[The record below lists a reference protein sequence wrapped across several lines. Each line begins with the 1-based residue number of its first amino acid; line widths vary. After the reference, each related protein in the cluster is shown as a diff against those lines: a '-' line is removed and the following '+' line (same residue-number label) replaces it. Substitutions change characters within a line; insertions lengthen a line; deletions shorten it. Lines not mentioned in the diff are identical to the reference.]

1 MCFIILS
8 PTSEVGQA
16 GAVPADN
23 FEKRKHRKGW
33 CAKMDIINNQFE
45 RRIMPEK
52 KPNKTQIM
60 TLTIAGAGLII
71 VILLVLLLTGG
82 SSKNTGATTNETG
95 TTAKASSSSSTK
107 TYVEGKDYSIKYSN
121 EGIVDKAVI
130 DNFLTYTGGRNYA
143 SFIDKNDH
151 NFSKI
156 EVLYDKQKN
165 LFISKNYKVGNAEPD
180 SVISYSISD
189 NKTIGP
195 ITNGYDN
202 LPVVY
207 TWTNLTK

>member
-1 MCFIILS
+1 
-8 PTSEVGQA
+8 
-16 GAVPADN
+16 
-23 FEKRKHRKGW
+23 
-33 CAKMDIINNQFE
+33 
-45 RRIMPEK
+45 MPEK

-71 VILLVLLLTGG
+71 VILVVLLLTGG

-95 TTAKASSSSSTK
+95 ATAKASSSSSSTK

-121 EGIVDKAVI
+121 DGIVDKATL
-130 DNFLTYTGGRNYA
+130 DSYLTDRRDYA
-143 SFIDKNDH
+143 SYIDKNGH
-151 NFSKI
+151 NYSKI

-165 LFISKNYKVGNAEPD
+165 LFISKNYKVGNDEPD
-180 SVISYSISD
+180 IVTSYSITD
-189 NKTIGP
+189 KKIIGP

>member
-1 MCFIILS
+1 
-8 PTSEVGQA
+8 
-16 GAVPADN
+16 
-23 FEKRKHRKGW
+23 
-33 CAKMDIINNQFE
+33 
-45 RRIMPEK
+45 MPEK

-82 SSKNTGATTNETG
+82 STKNTGATTNETG
-95 TTAKASSSSSTK
+95 ATVKASSSSSSTK

-121 EGIVDKAVI
+121 EGIVDKATLDKAL
-130 DNFLTYTGGRNYA
+130 DNTYTTSKYYA
-143 SFIDKNDH
+143 DFIDKNDY
-151 NFSKI
+151 NYSKI
-156 EVLYDKQKN
+156 EILYDKNKN
-165 LFISKNYKVGNAEPD
+165 LFIFKNYKVGQDEPNTI
-180 SVISYSISD
+180 SSYSITD
-189 NKTIGP
+189 NKPIGL